1 MVMGIA
7 FPPPGLRFRAGAGLL
22 AGSNYAIDRL
32 FEYDLVRDS
41 LVNMKRTGR
50 QAGSIIAGASMQAA
64 KAEPQTKRLRKQAGT
79 WLKELRARAGL
90 SQIELAEVLGFKYYT
105 FISQVENGF
114 GRVPTESLEAWAR
127 ALSVEP
133 SGFARELLSYY
144 DPELYRLLFEVKK

>member
-1 MVMGIA
+1 
-7 FPPPGLRFRAGAGLL
+7 
-22 AGSNYAIDRL
+22 
-32 FEYDLVRDS
+32 
-41 LVNMKRTGR
+41 
-50 QAGSIIAGASMQAA
+50 MQAA
-64 KAEPQTKRLRKQAGT
+64 KAEPQTKQLRKQAGT

-114 GRVPTESLEAWAR
+114 GRAPTESLEAWAR